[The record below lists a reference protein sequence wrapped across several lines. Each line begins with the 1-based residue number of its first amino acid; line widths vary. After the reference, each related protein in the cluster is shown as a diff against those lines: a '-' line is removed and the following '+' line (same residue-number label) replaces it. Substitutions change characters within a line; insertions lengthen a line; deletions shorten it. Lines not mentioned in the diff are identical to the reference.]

1 MNQIISQIAIQ
12 STLTFTL
19 TMPIASIAGK
29 QTTVKFSIS
38 THHITVIRHNKMT
51 SSKRTS
57 ESERTPLIQM
67 NKRETQ
73 QSGDLLFVCENG
85 KATHNGREVYSLTE
99 GRMNTSSLA
108 RSISLAYSMST
119 HPTPASPRMVVMRL
133 LTASLDCVWN
143 NAVSA
148 CSRDTKQ
155 SLESTQSEEETAMN
169 PPSLPS

>member
-12 STLTFTL
+12 STLTLIL
-19 TMPIASIAGK
+19 TNAHCKYSR
-29 QTTVKFSIS
+29 KFNDRRILHLH
-38 THHITVIRHNKMT
+38 TPHNRDLPQQDDKLET
-51 SSKRTS
+51 NKRIGTDSSHS
-57 ESERTPLIQM
+57 GNE
-67 NKRETQ
+67 RETQ
-73 QSGDLLFVCENG
+73 QKGDLLFVCENG

-119 HPTPASPRMVVMRL
+119 HPTPASPRMVVMIL
-133 LTASLDCVWN
+133 LTASLDCAWN

>member
-12 STLTFTL
+12 SKLTLIL
-19 TMPIASIAGK
+19 TMPIVSIAGNS
-29 QTTVKFSIS
+29 TIVEFSIS
-38 THHITVIRHNKMT
+38 THHITVICHNKMT

-57 ESERTPLIQM
+57 ESERTPLIQRM
-67 NKRETQ
+67 KGKHNRVEICC
-73 QSGDLLFVCENG
+73 LCVENG

-99 GRMNTSSLA
+99 GQMNTSSLA

-119 HPTPASPRMVVMRL
+119 HPIPASPRMVVMRL

>member
-1 MNQIISQIAIQ
+1 
-12 STLTFTL
+12 
-19 TMPIASIAGK
+19 MPIASIAGNS
-29 QTTVKFSIS
+29 TIVEFSIS

-67 NKRETQ
+67 NKRENNRKE
-73 QSGDLLFVCENG
+73 SVVCENG